1 MMALTIVVVAAQAQ
15 RGRGGRNLPN
25 HENDEFYKTEKAQR
39 IGDQVLLYQRVTG
52 GWPKN
57 INMSRPLTDE
67 ERAQVLRDKERRDD
81 STTDNGATNMQMLYL
96 AKLYQ
101 ATQVERTRTGAGPS
115 SGLRCMAIRCT
126 SPTTTM
132 RW

>member
-1 MMALTIVVVAAQAQ
+1 MKKLLTLLLVLTSVVVTVQAQ
-15 RGRGGRNLPN
+15 RGRGGRNLPT
-25 HENDEFYKTEKAQR
+25 HEKEDFYKTEEARR

-81 STTDNGATNMQMLYL
+81 STTDNGATNMQMLYRQSSIRL
-96 AKLYQ
+96 RRWN
-101 ATQVERTRTGAGPS
+101 ATRRV
-115 SGLRCMAIRCT
+115 C
-126 SPTTTM
+126 
-132 RW
+132 